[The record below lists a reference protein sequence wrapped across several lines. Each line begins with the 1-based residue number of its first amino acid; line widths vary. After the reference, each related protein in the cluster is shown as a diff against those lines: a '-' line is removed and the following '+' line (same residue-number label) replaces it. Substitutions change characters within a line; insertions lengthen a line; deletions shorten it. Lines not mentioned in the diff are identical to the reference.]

1 MKIKQTF
8 IIFPSQ
14 TVRAQ
19 KQIPALPRLSRY
31 MNRNYKLDK
40 ETTQRLLDLAV
51 EDNLIKL
58 HKKVGTK
65 GNKAGVE
72 EDAFRLP
79 SEDMLP
85 YERHDWYC
93 FHCHGESGEILQ
105 FVRFPNISCPAG
117 GEVLLCRDCHRVYHP
132 ACVKPDLIDPT
143 AGFVCT
149 FCRSFQNIASEYN
162 KNERQDLNMLLQIT
176 VARLKEK
183 MPGSILSRAPPPPAK
198 NPYLTSVSHLSF
210 INL

>member
-1 MKIKQTF
+1 
-8 IIFPSQ
+8 
-14 TVRAQ
+14 
-19 KQIPALPRLSRY
+19 

-93 FHCHGESGEILQ
+93 FHCHCE
-105 FVRFPNISCPAG
+105 FVDEVIIFFHRDEFSAG
-117 GEVLLCRDCHRVYHP
+117 GEVVMCRDCHRVYHQ
-132 ACVKPDLIDPT
+132 ACIKQDLIDPT
-143 AGFVCT
+143 NGFICS
-149 FCRSFQNIASEYN
+149 FCRSFQNIPAEYN
-162 KNERQDLNMLLQIT
+162 KAERQDLNQLLQLTTTRI
-176 VARLKEK
+176 REK
-183 MPGSILSRAPPPPAK
+183 MPGSILQRSPPPPAK
-198 NPYLTSVSHLSF
+198 NPYLTSVSDLFS
-210 INL
+210 ICWEEK

>member
-1 MKIKQTF
+1 
-8 IIFPSQ
+8 
-14 TVRAQ
+14 
-19 KQIPALPRLSRY
+19 

-58 HKKVGTK
+58 HKKVGTN

-93 FHCHGESGEILQ
+93 FHCHCE
-105 FVRFPNISCPAG
+105 FVDK
-117 GEVLLCRDCHRVYHP
+117 VL
-132 ACVKPDLIDPT
+132 IFFT
-143 AGFVCT
+143 GMN
-149 FCRSFQNIASEYN
+149 FQPE
-162 KNERQDLNMLLQIT
+162 
-176 VARLKEK
+176 ARL
-183 MPGSILSRAPPPPAK
+183 
-198 NPYLTSVSHLSF
+198 
-210 INL
+210 

>member
-1 MKIKQTF
+1 MDIASIGLLKEMRRVSDPDKAQIIWDGIKVKIFEKRK
-8 IIFPSQ
+8 IFVSDEKYVITPSIQ

-72 EDAFRLP
+72 EDAYRLP
-79 SEDMLP
+79 TEDMLP

-93 FHCHGESGEILQ
+93 FHCHCE
-105 FVRFPNISCPAG
+105 
-117 GEVLLCRDCHRVYHP
+117 
-132 ACVKPDLIDPT
+132 
-143 AGFVCT
+143 
-149 FCRSFQNIASEYN
+149 
-162 KNERQDLNMLLQIT
+162 
-176 VARLKEK
+176 
-183 MPGSILSRAPPPPAK
+183 
-198 NPYLTSVSHLSF
+198 
-210 INL
+210 